1 MLFHDTILGYCVLTQ
16 PKSSPMKDYIN
27 EAWRSILVHNGLADF
42 EALWSLEAS
51 WFEAP
56 NERRGG
62 WSGVSRCELQRPEG
76 GTAALFLKRQKNHR
90 ARSLLHPVSG
100 IATFQREFERVMTCR
115 AHDIATLE
123 PVFFGVR
130 GTGKDQRAILATVA
144 LDGFVSLDELV
155 RGWQLQGVPPRAER
169 LPYLHAVAHV
179 LKKMHAAR
187 IRHSCFFPKHIFV
200 RANADGTVEAR
211 VIDLEKSRSH
221 QWKSRCA
228 QRDLYSLNYYSPSSV
243 WPRTDRLRFLRLYL
257 DISRLDVAAKSL
269 WRNVNKRCIDKARS
283 RQPVP

>member
-1 MLFHDTILGYCVLTQ
+1 MPDSAAQIAIDGISI
-16 PKSSPMKDYIN
+16 KPMNDYIN

-42 EALWSLEAS
+42 EALWSLEAK

-62 WSGVSRCELQRPEG
+62 WSGVSRCELPHPDG

-90 ARSLLHPVSG
+90 TRSFLHPING
-100 IATFQREFERVMTCR
+100 IATFEREFERVMTCR
-115 AHDIATLE
+115 THGIPTLE

-144 LDGFVSLDELV
+144 LDGFVSLDDLV
-155 RGWQLQGVPPRAER
+155 RGWMQLGVPSRSER
-169 LPYLHAVAHV
+169 FPYVVAVAAL

-200 RANADGTVEAR
+200 RANADGSAEAR

-221 QWKSRCA
+221 QLKTRCA
-228 QRDLYSLNYYSPSSV
+228 QRDLYSLCYYSPSMV
-243 WPRTDRLRFLRLYL
+243 WPRTDRLRFLKLYL
-257 DISRLDVAAKSL
+257 GIARLDASAKSL
-269 WRNVNKRCIDKARS
+269 WRNVDKRCSDKARS